1 MYKCKFAWPN
11 GANIAVVFNMSWETW
26 ERRLGTNQNNQ
37 VTSERVPAD
46 AKYAR
51 GMRWIYEHAFAE
63 TGGMQRLLDMWK
75 RHGIKTSCYADG
87 HTVTLFP
94 ELAKQVAAE
103 GHELIVQGWEHNY
116 FYDMTVEEQAKSL
129 DDTIAAFKKLGITAT
144 GFSSPGGHVTAET
157 YPMCAERG
165 FKYVV
170 GLRNADV
177 PFIIRYGN
185 RKVVG
190 MTSYAISDFS
200 TYKGANTPR
209 DVAGMWRDCFD
220 ALYDEGERGHPKML
234 AYGTHPII
242 AHGHRTRV
250 VEDLIRY
257 VRSRPKVWITTR
269 GEIADWM
276 LQNYPDHDL
285 AAFYPEAV
293 NSDKYYGLQIGLG
306 GKEAEK
312 EALSYRRK

>member
-75 RHGIKTSCYADG
+75 RHDIKTSCYADG

-94 ELAKQVAAE
+94 ELAKQVAAD

-129 DDTIAAFKKLGITAT
+129 DDTIAAFKKLGITSPASRARADTSPPKPIRCARSAGSNTWSACAT
-144 GFSSPGGHVTAET
+144 PTCRSSSATAT
-157 YPMCAERG
+157 A
-165 FKYVV
+165 
-170 GLRNADV
+170 
-177 PFIIRYGN
+177 
-185 RKVVG
+185 
-190 MTSYAISDFS
+190 
-200 TYKGANTPR
+200 
-209 DVAGMWRDCFD
+209 
-220 ALYDEGERGHPKML
+220 
-234 AYGTHPII
+234 
-242 AHGHRTRV
+242 
-250 VEDLIRY
+250 
-257 VRSRPKVWITTR
+257 RSS
-269 GEIADWM
+269 A
-276 LQNYPDHDL
+276 
-285 AAFYPEAV
+285 
-293 NSDKYYGLQIGLG
+293 
-306 GKEAEK
+306 
-312 EALSYRRK
+312 

>member
-1 MYKCKFAWPN
+1 
-11 GANIAVVFNMSWETW
+11 
-26 ERRLGTNQNNQ
+26 
-37 VTSERVPAD
+37 
-46 AKYAR
+46 
-51 GMRWIYEHAFAE
+51 
-63 TGGMQRLLDMWK
+63 
-75 RHGIKTSCYADG
+75 
-87 HTVTLFP
+87 
-94 ELAKQVAAE
+94 
-103 GHELIVQGWEHNY
+103 
-116 FYDMTVEEQAKSL
+116 
-129 DDTIAAFKKLGITAT
+129 
-144 GFSSPGGHVTAET
+144 
-157 YPMCAERG
+157 MCAEKG

-200 TYKGANTPR
+200 TYKGSNTPR

-250 VEDLIRY
+250 VEELIRY
-257 VRSRPKVWITTR
+257 VKSRPKVWIATR
-269 GEIADWM
+269 GEIADWV
-276 LQNYPDHDL
+276 LTNYPEHDL

-293 NSDKYYGLQIGLG
+293 NSDRHYGLQIGLG
-306 GKEAEK
+306 GEEAER

>member
-1 MYKCKFAWPN
+1 MYKCRFAWPD

-26 ERRLGTNQNNQ
+26 EKRLGTNQNNQ
-37 VTSERVPAD
+37 VASERVPAD

-63 TGGMQRLLDMWK
+63 TGGIQRLLDMWK
-75 RHGIKTSCYADG
+75 RHDIKTSCYADG

-94 ELAKQVAAE
+94 GLARQAAAE
-103 GHELIVQGWEHNY
+103 GHEFIVQGWEHNY
-116 FYDMTVEEQAKSL
+116 FYDMTVEEQSKSL
-129 DDTIAAFKKLGITAT
+129 DDTIAAFDRLGIKAT

-157 YPMCAERG
+157 FPLCAEKG

-200 TYKGANTPR
+200 TYKGSTTPR

-250 VEDLIRY
+250 VEELIRY
-257 VRSRPKVWITTR
+257 VKSRPKVWIATR

-276 LQNYPDHDL
+276 LTQYPEHDL

-293 NSDKYYGLQIGLG
+293 NSDKHYGLQIGLG
-306 GKEAEK
+306 GEEAER